1 MEIIFKECRNESKG
15 EIFTCV
21 VRKKIFQM
29 SLSTLTVAPF
39 FIRSCGVHV
48 KQHKF
53 CFHQSISILAPSV
66 CAANTH
72 LKHVDSDVLLT
83 RSDN

>member
-1 MEIIFKECRNESKG
+1 MEIVFKECRNESKG
-15 EIFTCV
+15 EIFARL

-29 SLSTLTVAPF
+29 SLSALTVAPF
-39 FIRSCGVHV
+39 FIRSRGVHV

-53 CFHQSISILAPSV
+53 CFHQSVSILAPSV
-66 CAANTH
+66 CAANMH
-72 LKHVDSDVLLT
+72 LKRVDSDVLLT